1 MKYKNIYKNVLEM
14 SRSVCTCEFLL
25 HMLEY
30 MISDSFPWM
39 LVDHQWLRS
48 NDWKVCEPYSV
59 WRMETLIAV
68 LQ

>member
-14 SRSVCTCEFLL
+14 SRSVYTCEFLL

-39 LVDHQWLRS
+39 LVDHQ
-48 NDWKVCEPYSV
+48 
-59 WRMETLIAV
+59 
-68 LQ
+68 